1 MRLNR
6 LKPEELTA
14 EQRRLYDEI
23 VGGARSQGRQRF
35 PFAGDDGALEGP
47 FNAMLLAPKVGFALQ
62 ALGAAIRYGTS
73 ISPRVREA
81 SILMV
86 AAKWNCEFERKAHEP
101 LALDNGLSSDE
112 INEIRL
118 HRAPAGQSSEE
129 RAAFEVS
136 RCLINGGDLSD
147 EEFERCSSV
156 LGEEAIFELSTLIG
170 YYSALALQLRIFR
183 V

>member
-6 LKPEELTA
+6 YKPEQLTA
-14 EQRRLYDEI
+14 EQRQLYDEI
-23 VGGARSQGRQRF
+23 VGGTRSQGRQLF
-35 PFAGDDGALEGP
+35 SLASDDGALEGP
-47 FNAMLLAPKVGFALQ
+47 FNAMLLAPRVGFALQ
-62 ALGAAIRYGTS
+62 ALGAAIRYETS

-112 INEIRL
+112 IEEIRL
-118 HRAPAGQSSEE
+118 HRGPAGQSSEE
-129 RAAFEVS
+129 QAAFEVS
-136 RCLINGGDLSD
+136 RCLVIDGDLSD
-147 EEFERCSSV
+147 EEFERYSSV
-156 LGEEAIFELSTLIG
+156 LGDEAIFELSTLIG